1 MSFCDRVWLDARP
14 LRVAIVDLP
23 FNRALADGSLPRET
37 FQFYM
42 LQDSLYLDGYARALA
57 LLAARVPETDM
68 MLEFAQAAQ
77 VALVVERSLHERVFA
92 DYGLARAEIDAAEPS
107 PTCLNYV
114 NFLLAAAHQASV
126 EEAVAAVLPC
136 FWVYEEVGRSVHA
149 RAAADNPYRA
159 WIDTYASDDFAAAVR
174 RVIGITDR
182 LAAAA
187 SPERVGAMRRA
198 FVRSVQFEWMFW
210 DSAWRREAWPI

>member
-1 MSFCDRVWLDARP
+1 MSFCEDVWRRVAP
-14 LRVAIVDLP
+14 LRDAIAEMP
-23 FNRALADGSLPRET
+23 FNQALADGSLPRET

-42 LQDSLYLDGYARALA
+42 LQDSLYLEGYSRTLS
-57 LLAARVPETDM
+57 LLSAKAPETPM

-77 VALVVERSLHERVFA
+77 VALVVERSLHEGVFRA
-92 DYGLARAEIDAAEPS
+92 NGLDDAAVRTAEPS

-114 NFLLAAAHQASV
+114 NFLIATAHQASI

-136 FWVYEEVGRSVHA
+136 FWVYEEVGNAIHA

-174 RVIGITDR
+174 RVIAITDA
-182 LAAAA
+182 LAAEA
-187 SPERVGAMRRA
+187 SPARVERMTAA

-210 DSAWRREAWPI
+210 DSAWRRESWPV